1 MRWSKTIKKGDVV
14 MFNAVQYFNYSN
26 ALEALEFYERN
37 FGAEVTGRVMAD
49 NDMFRD
55 SLEQMGMTE
64 GEAATFVMNAEFE
77 IFGQKFMASS
87 TWKQKDIDNEGA
99 SVCFVFD
106 GRDTEAVQKAKDF
119 YNQAV
124 EAGCRVD
131 MELGPTEW
139 TGLFASFT
147 DPYGVSW
154 MLSAE

>member
-1 MRWSKTIKKGDVV
+1 

-37 FGAEVTGRVMAD
+37 FGAEVTGKVMAD
-49 NDMFRD
+49 NDMFKG
-55 SLEQMGMTE
+55 SLEQMGMD
-64 GEAATFVMNAEFE
+64 EAEAETFVMNAEFE
-77 IFGQKFMASS
+77 IFDQKFLASS
-87 TWKQKDIDNEGA
+87 TWKQKEIDNEGA

-106 GRDTEAVQKAKDF
+106 GKDTEAVHKAKTF
-119 YNQAV
+119 YDQAV

-139 TGLFASFT
+139 TELFASIT